1 MKIIILSTVLCIS
14 STSFGMQED
23 AAEASQ
29 GSGRVVALELLK
41 RHSSGSLP
49 RVGSEGSLRELG
61 DAAAEGAAHKGQ
73 LKVRS
78 RSGSLGSVQQKAH
91 PTRSASAQ
99 IPVPDGDQ

>member
-23 AAEASQ
+23 TAEATQ
-29 GSGRVVALELLK
+29 GGEKLALALLR

-49 RVGSEGSLRELG
+49 RVESDGALVGLE

-73 LKVRS
+73 LKMRS
-78 RSGSLGSVQQKAH
+78 RSGSLGSVPQKAH

>member
-14 STSFGMQED
+14 SVSFGMQEG
-23 AAEASQ
+23 AAEVSQ
-29 GSGRVVALELLK
+29 GSGKVVALELLR

-49 RVGSEGSLRELG
+49 RVESDGALVSLE

-73 LKVRS
+73 LKTRS
-78 RSGSLGSVQQKAH
+78 RSGSLGSVPQKAH

-99 IPVPDGDQ
+99 IPVPEHDQ